1 MEVTTP
7 SSIKHTA
14 IPVANPSFFQKQQKT
29 LFFYHDPLL
38 PRELVLRCLSCSKT
52 SPSNNPPITIM
63 NDDNSS
69 TLVSEKLESSQAH
82 AKKALDATT
91 AAARE
96 VAEAAKNSARGAYS
110 TSREEL
116 EAAAQDLKEA
126 ARSTYE
132 DLSQTAK
139 EKYGD
144 LSQKARARYADVADL
159 TSGAAQEYKT
169 QIEDLAVQ
177 AEDYVRDN
185 PFKAVGIVFTAGIVL
200 GLLLR
205 RR

>member
-1 MEVTTP
+1 M
-7 SSIKHTA
+7 KHTILTSANHSFA
-14 IPVANPSFFQKQQKT
+14 IINSCQGNWFCDSFECSWY
-29 LFFYHDPLL
+29 LPL
-38 PRELVLRCLSCSKT
+38 T
-52 SPSNNPPITIM
+52 IPPITTM
-63 NDDNSS
+63 TDDKTS
-69 TLVSEKLESSQAH
+69 TLASEKLESSQAH

-116 EAAAQDLKEA
+116 GAAAQDLKEA
-126 ARSTYE
+126 ARSTYD

-144 LSQKARARYADVADL
+144 LSEKARARYADVADL
-159 TSGAAQEYKT
+159 TSNAAQEYKT
-169 QIEDLAVQ
+169 QFEDIAVQ

-185 PFKAVGIVFTAGIVL
+185 PFKAVGIVFAAGIVL